1 MSCQCEILSSILQR
15 ERKKLL
21 KISGMWVSF
30 GAFNACFVCVKYCC
44 LEAQNDPHKKC
55 LNVQV
60 EVATLRSGDYTL
72 SHHFRCLSSVYVQ
85 MRVLKARHYHSSTL
99 WCWYTHFIR
108 VMVVLYMFVLFVRR
122 SSSSFG
128 FLQSYYHSFP
138 WKFVIGALQ
147 FCLNSQPERKQN
159 RKNWKKA
166 RTMTV
171 KRH

>member
-1 MSCQCEILSSILQR
+1 MHLLCASSIVVWRHKMTLT
-15 ERKKLL
+15 
-21 KISGMWVSF
+21 
-30 GAFNACFVCVKYCC
+30 
-44 LEAQNDPHKKC
+44 KKC